1 MGSTHG
7 AGLADR
13 SSLRDYR
20 YADAVSAL
28 TPVKRVCGR
37 GLETLAGHGLAGPKG
52 RRRGPQ
58 QQELLICAARQTSML
73 LACSPVF
80 LGQTNL
86 AAIVLSSNG
95 SLASRIVARSSGRR
109 LMTPFNCPPASKSL
123 FDAARSNPNETA
135 PASKFVSDCWC
146 RLTSGDGCVNRQAN
160 VAALLRCAGS
170 AIDNP
175 T

>member
-1 MGSTHG
+1 MGSPT
-7 AGLADR
+7 ALVWWTE

-20 YADAVSAL
+20 YANAVSAL

-58 QQELLICAARQTSML
+58 RQELLICVARQTSML
-73 LACSPVF
+73 LACPPVF
-80 LGQTNL
+80 LSQTNL

-109 LMTPFNCPPASKSL
+109 LMTTFNCPPASKSL
-123 FDAARSNPNETA
+123 FDATRSNPNETA
-135 PASKFVSDCWC
+135 PASKFVSDVV
-146 RLTSGDGCVNRQAN
+146 GE
-160 VAALLRCAGS
+160 
-170 AIDNP
+170 
-175 T
+175 